1 MVSFSKTETQ
11 GLVTVEAMLSGCPV
25 VAIGELG
32 TVDVMQGDHGGFMV
46 ADDLEEFSGRVVE
59 LMSNQNL
66 RKQKSK
72 EALAWGAKWKIS
84 NLTPTLVKCYEKAV
98 KIVEGFYDSE
108 SEKLWDEFDSEF
120 RMEVGID
127 ESDFEI
133 RDGFEGD
140 EK

>member
-1 MVSFSKTETQ
+1 MGGE
-11 GLVTVEAMLSGCPV
+11 VE
-25 VAIGELG
+25 
-32 TVDVMQGDHGGFMV
+32 D
-46 ADDLEEFSGRVVE
+46 
-59 LMSNQNL
+59 
-66 RKQKSK
+66 
-72 EALAWGAKWKIS
+72 
-84 NLTPTLVKCYEKAV
+84 LTPALVKCYEKAV